1 MGRACKT
8 DNQLD
13 SRFLILSESSSIICQ
28 LSTVLYILSRR
39 MEQDPFKL
47 FPSLLVGIALE
58 VKSSGK
64 KSDYDKINSSTSTS
78 HLSVDDQTLIISLEQ
93 PMTGFLPRGMKND
106 NQTQQLM
113 IHPLSLQYVE

>member
-1 MGRACKT
+1 
-8 DNQLD
+8 
-13 SRFLILSESSSIICQ
+13 
-28 LSTVLYILSRR
+28 

-78 HLSVDDQTLIISLEQ
+78 HLSVDDQVKARDIYSFFWCTSLWLWDVK
-93 PMTGFLPRGMKND
+93 TKA
-106 NQTQQLM
+106 
-113 IHPLSLQYVE
+113 

>member
-1 MGRACKT
+1 
-8 DNQLD
+8 
-13 SRFLILSESSSIICQ
+13 
-28 LSTVLYILSRR
+28 

-78 HLSVDDQTLIISLEQ
+78 HLSVDDQVKAQDIF
-93 PMTGFLPRGMKND
+93 FLLYECTIMGLCRTKAKTVWYPSGKRCCCLNKEA
-106 NQTQQLM
+106 L
-113 IHPLSLQYVE
+113 